1 MQFCIKCILFGTIS
15 ETSSGLQAS
24 RPLQSIDHI
33 QSTGENTV
41 CLGLSKSVLLLRQ
54 KDNVFGTENPPQMPS
69 DYIIYLA
76 GSSREA
82 RFILGSA
89 LCQCSHIAFDL

>member
-1 MQFCIKCILFGTIS
+1 M
-15 ETSSGLQAS
+15 
-24 RPLQSIDHI
+24 
-33 QSTGENTV
+33 
-41 CLGLSKSVLLLRQ
+41 GLSKFVLLLGH
-54 KDNVFGTENPPQMPS
+54 KENVFETENPPQMPA

-89 LCQCSHIAFDL
+89 LCQCSRVAFDLQKT